1 MRVPAYWGLTSLVC
15 SSPSSQSAS
24 TLRAASSLR
33 MHSLETLETR
43 AWKRRKSPL
52 VSCTNQSSCHRIKC
66 LRSFRPPICTAKDP
80 ERANFDNIRLA
91 NDLCLELNCTYT
103 HTHQICANTTSRPL
117 PLRSPSIAHL
127 RRPLPVRIEHWT
139 SSIRSV
145 SHTTIDP
152 ELPKRARA
160 ALSARASR

>member
-15 SSPSSQSAS
+15 SSPSGQSAS
-24 TLRAASSLR
+24 TLRAATFVRTRRLR
-33 MHSLETLETR
+33 RPRNAENP
-43 AWKRRKSPL
+43 PL

-66 LRSFRPPICTAKDP
+66 LRSSGPPTCTAKDP
-80 ERANFDNIRLA
+80 ERANLDNIRLA

-152 ELPKRARA
+152 ELPKCARA